1 MKENVI
7 NFDTETFRQ
16 KLKENGL
23 SIQDAGLL
31 IGKSKLFWY
40 QHLKS
45 GTIDKSTFF
54 KFHELLRT
62 SPKPNKDDVTRLDY
76 EKEFTSYPLF
86 SSWVKK
92 HFTPEEANIIYA
104 LADRIMYFDKLT
116 CHFPTKSVSLW
127 TESGKHHIS
136 VSHNNTDMDDNSMK
150 ELNED
155 YQLLKELGLER
166 VFRLYALAEYEKR
179 RQS

>member
-7 NFDTETFRQ
+7 NFDTEAFRQ

-31 IGKSKLFWY
+31 IGKSKLYWY

-62 SPKPNKDDVTRLDY
+62 SPKLNKDDVTRLDY
-76 EKEFTSYPLF
+76 EK
-86 SSWVKK
+86 
-92 HFTPEEANIIYA
+92 
-104 LADRIMYFDKLT
+104 
-116 CHFPTKSVSLW
+116 
-127 TESGKHHIS
+127 
-136 VSHNNTDMDDNSMK
+136 DMDDNSMK